1 MKRYLSILLAL
12 LLALGM
18 LTGCGG
24 SKTGSEPESEPTDSP
39 EPAVTAAPAD
49 TTAPADGESE
59 ETSPTD
65 GEPEQAVPSTYED
78 FTAAIQKART
88 AIEPD
93 TVIAT
98 VNGAPLTW
106 KMFYYF
112 IAGDLQEVYYYLG
125 SLPADFGEEV
135 LEETSWNRY
144 FIDSALNQSLYYL
157 IADVK
162 AEEFGAELSEEQLG
176 SVDSYWKE
184 MEERFGGEEALN
196 EELDAACLDR
206 ELFSSLILG
215 NEKLNALMDTLY
227 GPDGGKRSEEEIL
240 AWAAEK
246 GDVRTKHVLWSFL
259 DESGAALDDEGKAAL
274 KTRLEEVLAGL
285 KELEGDP
292 EALEKRFDELMTAES
307 ADPGGL
313 ARFPA
318 GYTYTAGTMVAAF
331 EDAAF
336 ALKDHELSEL
346 VETSYGYHILLG
358 LPLNVDGLTM
368 DQDANTGEYMTLRQS
383 AANDLFSSRLVEWI
397 DTAEIKWSEGFEDL
411 DLNTVFHGES

>member
-1 MKRYLSILLAL
+1 MKRYLSSLLASV
-12 LLALGM
+12 LALG
-18 LTGCGG
+18 LLAGCGG
-24 SKTGSEPESEPTDSP
+24 NRDAAAPTEEPTASP
-39 EPAVTAAPAD
+39 EPVVTAAPAEE
-49 TTAPADGESE
+49 TAPAGGESE
-59 ETSPTD
+59 
-65 GEPEQAVPSTYED
+65 PSSSASYEE

-88 AIEPD
+88 AFEPD
-93 TVIAT
+93 TVVAT

-112 IAGDLQEVYYYLG
+112 IAGDLQEVYYYIG

-135 LEETSWNRY
+135 LEGTSWNRY
-144 FIDSALNQSLYYL
+144 FIESAQNQSLYYL
-157 IADVK
+157 LANVK
-162 AEEFGAELSEEQLG
+162 ADELGAALSEEQLG
-176 SVDSYWKE
+176 
-184 MEERFGGEEALN
+184 
-196 EELDAACLDR
+196 R
-206 ELFSSLILG
+206 ELFSALILG

-227 GPDGGKRSEEEIL
+227 GLDGGKLSEEEIL

-246 GDVRTKHVLWSFL
+246 GYVRTKHVLWSFL

-274 KTRLEEVLAGL
+274 KARLEEVLAGL
-285 KELEGDP
+285 RELEGDP
-292 EALEKRFDELMTAES
+292 EALEKRFDELMAAES

-313 ARFPA
+313 ANFPA

-331 EDAAF
+331 EEAAF
-336 ALKDHELSEL
+336 ALKDHELSGL

-383 AANDLFSSRLVEWI
+383 AANDMFTSRLVEWI
-397 DTAEIKWSEGFEDL
+397 DTAEIVWSEGFEEL